1 MRRPKCIAAPREDP
15 TAKFDRGWR
24 PPDNPVLTALAR
36 ARRIMGEVRKRKLNE
51 KRERLLAAQKMAEM
65 EAMAAV
71 TGYTEDAYG
80 EDGAQPNSRTE
91 QMMAAARKAAAE
103 QVAAELAAANE
114 EDEDEDPETADIKA
128 LASKDQ
134 RIFPFGMLAT
144 HLDLEVSACVPT
156 RAHIC
161 RHLASFHRRLWAIQ
175 MHNDAIKCRNV
186 NG

>member
-36 ARRIMGEVRKRKLNE
+36 ARRIMAEVRKRKLAE
-51 KRERLLAAQKMAEM
+51 KRERLLATQKLAEM
-65 EAMAAV
+65 QAMDAAA
-71 TGYTEDAYG
+71 GYTEDSYG

-103 QVAAELAAANE
+103 QVAAEEAAAAEE
-114 EDEDEDPETADIKA
+114 EDDEDDPETADIKA

-144 HLDLEVSACVPT
+144 HLDLEVSVCTPARAPT
-156 RAHIC
+156 RTGA
-161 RHLASFHRRLWAIQ
+161 RLHSAT
-175 MHNDAIKCRNV
+175 DC
-186 NG
+186 G